1 MFVEELNSLKGMEIL
16 IISLRNTENQLQN
29 DFKLIDTTKES
40 QIKVDGRLVNLK
52 KFVDFISD
60 RFNKFAK
67 VIKFVTI
74 RIDNQE

>member
-1 MFVEELNSLKGMEIL
+1 MFVEELNSLKGMGIL

-60 RFNKFAK
+60 RSNKFAK